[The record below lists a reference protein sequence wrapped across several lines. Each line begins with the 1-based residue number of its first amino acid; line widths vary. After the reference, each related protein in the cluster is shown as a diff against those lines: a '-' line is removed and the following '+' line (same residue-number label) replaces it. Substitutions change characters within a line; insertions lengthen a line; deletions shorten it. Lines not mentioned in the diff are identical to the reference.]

1 MLLRPLVIRTSLHF
15 PTFETRQLFF
25 VRRSLTLGLTMPGK
39 RKSEGEGTPSTDVK
53 KNKTDTQWQD
63 IDFASAAK
71 DKDGKK
77 WNLKISSWNV
87 DGVRAC
93 AKKGGAALLEH
104 EQPDVLCL
112 QETKVNEKQ
121 IPNEFKHDDYPH
133 QYWFPAKKDGYSG
146 VALLSKEKPVS
157 VEYGM
162 DDTEL
167 DDEGRLITAEFP
179 TFYLVTT
186 YVPNAGRKLVTLD
199 KRMDWDPKFR
209 EHLKKLD
216 AVKPV
221 IVCGDLNVAHKEI
234 DLKNPKTNTKN
245 AGFTKQ
251 EREGFTTLLE
261 EGGFTDMFRHFY
273 PEEKDKYTFWTY
285 MMGCR
290 AKNVG
295 WRLDYMLVSNRMV
308 DSVADCLHRSDVL
321 GSDHCPITLLLT
333 RPE

>member
-1 MLLRPLVIRTSLHF
+1 
-15 PTFETRQLFF
+15 
-25 VRRSLTLGLTMPGK
+25 MPGK
-39 RKSEGEGTPSTDVK
+39 RKSAEGGATSEPK
-53 KNKTDTQWQD
+53 KNKTDTQWKE
-63 IDFASAAK
+63 IDFVSDAK
-71 DKDGKK
+71 DKKGKK
-77 WNLKISSWNV
+77 WNFKISSWNV

-93 AKKGGAALLEH
+93 AKKGGAAFLEH
-104 EQPDVLCL
+104 ESPDILCL

-121 IPNEFKHDDYPH
+121 IPSEFKIAEYPH
-133 QYWFPAKKDGYSG
+133 QYWLAAKKDGYSG

-162 DDTEL
+162 EDTEH

-209 EHLKKLD
+209 AHLSKLD
-216 AVKPV
+216 AKKPV
-221 IVCGDLNVAHKEI
+221 LVCGDLNVAHKEI

-245 AGFTKQ
+245 AGFTKE

-261 EGGFTDMFRHFY
+261 TGFTDVYRHFY
-273 PEEKDKYTFWTY
+273 PEDKDKYTFWTY
-285 MMGCR
+285 MMNCR

-295 WRLDYMLVSNRMV
+295 WRLDYMLASNRMV
-308 DSVADCLHRSDVL
+308 DNVADCLHRSDVL

-333 RPE
+333 KPE